1 MGYLLWGSIHN
12 KKQTL
17 SNTSN
22 SIMNKFSLISLALLL
37 ISSCNYYKYKNA
49 VGVSVNID
57 FCDYKDLFGDE
68 KKLDSVK
75 VLYCI
80 GEDNSCGIRASA
92 TTIMAVSS
100 QKDTVFIFETCGK
113 NKYIVNHNYR
123 FIPSNIV
130 NTFRNDSSCFQWSV
144 VNSRGTFSGKYK
156 LYFGRLE

>member
-1 MGYLLWGSIHN
+1 MS
-12 KKQTL
+12 
-17 SNTSN
+17 
-22 SIMNKFSLISLALLL
+22 A
-37 ISSCNYYKYKNA
+37 
-49 VGVSVNID
+49 NID

-68 KKLDSVK
+68 KKLDTIK

-80 GEDNSCGIRASA
+80 GEDNSCGPRAYA

-113 NKYIVNHNYR
+113 NKYIVHHNYR

-130 NTFRNDSSCFQWSV
+130 NKFRYDSACTQWSV
-144 VNSRGTFSGKYK
+144 VNYRGTLSGKYK